1 MIVLELHSQDLQRI
15 FKVDL
20 MVYKYFKCSLYSFCE
35 KYRYDGLFV
44 EIIRQVTNDYMYEKL
59 GYFQVELPDSLDDR
73 YYEIE
78 GKYSSYSTD
87 KRSVAERII
96 ALGVNW
102 IVEDVL
108 VHKSSGCFILT
119 GCDNSRDLLSNP
131 ITNVPD
137 IRYVGE
143 GKSFYVE
150 VCSDFNSFMKRFR
163 RYDLRK
169 IKFYK
174 MTDMVF
180 IDKQLIVLMFI
191 DVVNKTYLRVP
202 FNRLLVDI
210 YRNGR
215 DGLIDKYKMNTVCFE
230 FDEDDELKPL
240 DELFDKLR
248 ELSNGYISDNNDTY
262 RVEKEEK
269 ERISPDEESGK
280 ILSDT
285 NSNSVQSSVET
296 FETCHSENSE
306 NPSEKEN
313 RANSIVDNSSYYQQ
327 DNSANRVENKYIE
340 EDIKGFYNQ
349 IDIFEMGIEEN
360 NKNIEPDYPCL
371 DMNPFT
377 GEMDDF
383 SPF

>member
-44 EIIRQVTNDYMYEKL
+44 EIIRQVTEDYMYEKL
-59 GYFQVELPDSLDDR
+59 GYFQVELDDGFDDR

-78 GKYSSYSTD
+78 NKYSSYSTD

-240 DELFDKLR
+240 DELFDKLK

-262 RVEKEEK
+262 RVEKENKEDK
-269 ERISPDEESGK
+269 ERISPSEESGK
-280 ILSDT
+280 NSSET

-313 RANSIVDNSSYYQQ
+313 RANSIVDNSS
-327 DNSANRVENKYIE
+327 NISANRVENKYIE

>member
-1 MIVLELHSQDLQRI
+1 MVFDWREHYTMIVLELYTQDLQRI
-15 FKVDL
+15 YKVDL
-20 MVYKYFKCSLYSFCE
+20 MVCKYFKSSLYSFCE
-35 KYRYDGLFV
+35 RYGYDKLFV
-44 EIIRQVTNDYMYEKL
+44 EIIKQVTEDYSYEKL
-59 GYFQVELPDSLDDR
+59 GYFAVELDDSFDDR

-78 GKYSSYSTD
+78 SKYNSYTTD
-87 KRSVAERII
+87 KRSIAERII

-108 VHKSSGCFILT
+108 VHKSSGTFILT

-150 VCSDFNSFMKRFR
+150 VCSDFNSFMQRFK

-174 MTDMVF
+174 MSDMVF

-215 DGLIDKYKMNTVCFE
+215 DDLIDKYKYNTVCFE
-230 FDEDDELKPL
+230 FDSEDELKPL
-240 DELFDKLR
+240 DELFEKLR
-248 ELSNGYISDNNDTY
+248 ELSNGRISDNSETY
-262 RVEKEEK
+262 RVEKEVK
-269 ERISPDEESGK
+269 SEE
-280 ILSDT
+280 
-285 NSNSVQSSVET
+285 
-296 FETCHSENSE
+296 
-306 NPSEKEN
+306 
-313 RANSIVDNSSYYQQ
+313 
-327 DNSANRVENKYIE
+327 NRVELPENEKIVEMGNKGLELSEQEKNAPNKSDISQNAPQ
-340 EDIKGFYNQ
+340 EDIQSVLDGFYSQVNMF
-349 IDIFEMGIEEN
+349 DMGIEESGSTPLQN
-360 NKNIEPDYPCL
+360 EPDYPCL

>member
-1 MIVLELHSQDLQRI
+1 MIVLELYTQDLQRI
-15 FKVDL
+15 YKVDL
-20 MVYKYFKCSLYSFCE
+20 MVYKYFKSSLCSFCE
-35 KYRYDGLFV
+35 KYGYDKFFV
-44 EIIRQVTNDYMYEKL
+44 EILKQVTEDYAYEKL
-59 GYFQVELPDSLDDR
+59 GYFAVELEDDLEER

-78 GKYSSYSTD
+78 SKYNSYTD
-87 KRSVAERII
+87 KRSIAERII

-102 IVEDVL
+102 VVEDIL

-150 VCSDFNSFMKRFR
+150 VCSDFNSFMDRFK

-174 MTDMVF
+174 MSDMVF

-191 DVVNKTYLRVP
+191 DVVNKKYLRVP

-215 DGLIDKYKMNTVCFE
+215 DDLIDKYKYNTVCFE
-230 FDEDDELKPL
+230 FGEDDELQPL
-240 DELFDKLR
+240 DDLFEKLR
-248 ELSNGYISDNNDTY
+248 ELSNGYISDNNGTY

-269 ERISPDEESGK
+269 LEQEP
-280 ILSDT
+280 T
-285 NSNSVQSSVET
+285 NIENSVVLVE
-296 FETCHSENSE
+296 
-306 NPSEKEN
+306 EKEPEIVESQE
-313 RANSIVDNSSYYQQ
+313 SIESVIDGFYSQVGGLSSNYEQLGLEL
-327 DNSANRVENKYIE
+327 DDCPKEFDENKSE
-340 EDIKGFYNQ
+340 LSNGPIK
-349 IDIFEMGIEEN
+349 
-360 NKNIEPDYPCL
+360 EPDYPSF
-371 DMNPFT
+371 DINPFT

>member
-1 MIVLELHSQDLQRI
+1 
-15 FKVDL
+15 

-35 KYRYDGLFV
+35 RYGYDKLFV
-44 EIIRQVTNDYMYEKL
+44 ELIRQVTEDYMYEKL
-59 GYFQVELPDSLDDR
+59 GYFEVELDNELEDR

-78 GKYSSYSTD
+78 GKYNTYTTD
-87 KRSVAERII
+87 KRSVAERVV

-119 GCDNSRDLLSNP
+119 GCDNSRNLLSNP

-150 VCSDFNSFMKRFR
+150 VCSDFNSFMDRFK

-174 MTDMVF
+174 MSDMVF

-191 DVVNKTYLRVP
+191 DVVNKKYLRVP
-202 FNRLLVDI
+202 FNRLLRDI
-210 YRNGR
+210 YKNGKEN
-215 DGLIDKYKMNTVCFE
+215 LIDKYKYNTVCFE

-240 DELFDKLR
+240 DELFETLR
-248 ELSNGYISDNNDTY
+248 SLSNGRISDNNDTY
-262 RVEKEEK
+262 KVEKEYKEEIKEK
-269 ERISPDEESGK
+269 
-280 ILSDT
+280 
-285 NSNSVQSSVET
+285 V
-296 FETCHSENSE
+296 SE
-306 NPSEKEN
+306 
-313 RANSIVDNSSYYQQ
+313 
-327 DNSANRVENKYIE
+327 VENKTEPIE
-340 EDIKGFYNQ
+340 EV
-349 IDIFEMGIEEN
+349 IDGLYSQVENMGIILDDCPKDIEEESVGT
-360 NKNIEPDYPCL
+360 IQEPDYPCL
-371 DMNPFT
+371 DINPFT

>member
-1 MIVLELHSQDLQRI
+1 MVFDWGEHYTMIVLELYTQDLQRI
-15 FKVDL
+15 YKVDL
-20 MVYKYFKCSLYSFCE
+20 MVCKYFKSSLYSFCE
-35 KYRYDGLFV
+35 RYGYDKLFV
-44 EIIRQVTNDYMYEKL
+44 EIIKQVTEDYSYEKL
-59 GYFQVELPDSLDDR
+59 GYFAVELDDSLDDR

-78 GKYSSYSTD
+78 SKYSSYTD
-87 KRSVAERII
+87 KRSIAERII

-102 IVEDVL
+102 IVEDIL
-108 VHKSSGCFILT
+108 VHKSSGTFILT
-119 GCDNSRDLLSNP
+119 GCDNSRNLLSNP

-150 VCSDFNSFMKRFR
+150 VCSDFNSFMQRFK

-174 MTDMVF
+174 MSDMVF

-215 DGLIDKYKMNTVCFE
+215 DDLIDKYKYNTVCFE
-230 FDEDDELKPL
+230 FGDEDELKPL
-240 DELFDKLR
+240 EELFEKLR
-248 ELSNGYISDNNDTY
+248 ELSNGRISDNSETY
-262 RVEKEEK
+262 RVEKEVKSEENSVKLPENEK
-269 ERISPDEESGK
+269 IVEMGNSSLELSEQEEIAPNKSDLSQNAPQEDIQSVLDGFYSQVNMFEMGLEESGSTPLHK
-280 ILSDT
+280 
-285 NSNSVQSSVET
+285 
-296 FETCHSENSE
+296 
-306 NPSEKEN
+306 
-313 RANSIVDNSSYYQQ
+313 
-327 DNSANRVENKYIE
+327 
-340 EDIKGFYNQ
+340 
-349 IDIFEMGIEEN
+349 
-360 NKNIEPDYPCL
+360 EPDYPCL

>member
-1 MIVLELHSQDLQRI
+1 
-15 FKVDL
+15 

-59 GYFQVELPDSLDDR
+59 GYFQVELPNSLDDR

-78 GKYSSYSTD
+78 EKYSSYSTD

-202 FNRLLVDI
+202 FNRLLVEI

-262 RVEKEEK
+262 RVEKEDK

-296 FETCHSENSE
+296 FETCPSENSE

-313 RANSIVDNSSYYQQ
+313 RANSIVDNSSNYQQ

-340 EDIKGFYNQ
+340 EDIKGFYSQ
-349 IDIFEMGIEEN
+349 IEIFEMGIEN
-360 NKNIEPDYPCL
+360 NDQLGSDMEPDYPCL

>member
-1 MIVLELHSQDLQRI
+1 MIVLELHTQDLQRI

-35 KYRYDGLFV
+35 RYGYDKLFV
-44 EIIRQVTNDYMYEKL
+44 ELIRQVTEDYMYEKL
-59 GYFQVELPDSLDDR
+59 GYFEVELDNELEDR

-78 GKYSSYSTD
+78 GKYNTYTTD
-87 KRSVAERII
+87 KRSVAERVV

-119 GCDNSRDLLSNP
+119 GCDYSRNLLSNP

-150 VCSDFNSFMKRFR
+150 VCSDFNSFMDRFK

-174 MTDMVF
+174 MSDMVF

-191 DVVNKTYLRVP
+191 DVVNKKYLRVP
-202 FNRLLVDI
+202 FNRLLRDI
-210 YRNGR
+210 YKNGKEN
-215 DGLIDKYKMNTVCFE
+215 LIDKYKYNTVCFE

-240 DELFDKLR
+240 DELFETLR
-248 ELSNGYISDNNDTY
+248 SLSNGRISDNNDTY
-262 RVEKEEK
+262 KVEKEYKEEIKEK
-269 ERISPDEESGK
+269 
-280 ILSDT
+280 
-285 NSNSVQSSVET
+285 V
-296 FETCHSENSE
+296 SE
-306 NPSEKEN
+306 
-313 RANSIVDNSSYYQQ
+313 
-327 DNSANRVENKYIE
+327 VENKTEPIE
-340 EDIKGFYNQ
+340 EVIDGFYSQVEN
-349 IDIFEMGIEEN
+349 MGIILDDCPKDIEEESVGT
-360 NKNIEPDYPCL
+360 IQEPDYPCL
-371 DMNPFT
+371 DINPFT

>member
-35 KYRYDGLFV
+35 KYKYDGLFV

-59 GYFQVELPDSLDDR
+59 GYLEVELDDSFDDR

-78 GKYSSYSTD
+78 SKYSSYSTD
-87 KRSVAERII
+87 KRSISERII

-180 IDKQLIVLMFI
+180 IDKQLIVLMFV

-240 DELFDKLR
+240 DELFDKLK

-262 RVEKEEK
+262 RVEKENKEDK
-269 ERISPDEESGK
+269 ERISPDEEDGK
-280 ILSDT
+280 IPSDT
-285 NSNSVQSSVET
+285 NSNSVQSSVEA
-296 FETCHSENSE
+296 FETCPSENH
-306 NPSEKEN
+306 SEKEN
-313 RANSIVDNSSYYQQ
+313 LASAIADNSSNQL
-327 DNSANRVENKYIE
+327 DIRANRVENKYIE

-349 IDIFEMGIEEN
+349 IDIFEMGIEED

>member
-1 MIVLELHSQDLQRI
+1 MVVLELYTQDLQRI
-15 FKVDL
+15 YKVDV
-20 MVYKYFKCSLYSFCE
+20 MVCKYFKSSLYEFCM
-35 KYRYDGLFV
+35 KYGYDNFFV
-44 EIIRQVTNDYMYEKL
+44 EIIKQVTEDYAYEKL
-59 GYFQVELPDSLDDR
+59 GYFSIELEDDLEER

-78 GKYSSYSTD
+78 SKYSSYTD
-87 KRSVAERII
+87 KRSIAERII

-119 GCDNSRDLLSNP
+119 GCDNSRNLLSNP

-137 IRYVGE
+137 IRYVGD

-150 VCSDFNSFMKRFR
+150 VCSDFNSFMDRFK

-174 MTDMVF
+174 MSDMVF

-191 DVVNKTYLRVP
+191 DVVNKKYLRVP
-202 FNRLLVDI
+202 FNRLLIDI

-215 DGLIDKYKMNTVCFE
+215 DDLIDKYKYNTVCFE
-230 FDEDDELKPL
+230 FGKDDELKPL
-240 DELFDKLR
+240 DELFEKLR

-262 RVEKEEK
+262 RVETEEK
-269 ERISPDEESGK
+269 DKNKEPENVNDIE
-280 ILSDT
+280 
-285 NSNSVQSSVET
+285 NSVVLVE
-296 FETCHSENSE
+296 EIE
-306 NPSEKEN
+306 PEK
-313 RANSIVDNSSYYQQ
+313 
-327 DNSANRVENKYIE
+327 VENKESIETVIEGFYSQVGGLSSDFEQLGLDLDDCPKEIE
-340 EDIKGFYNQ
+340 ESLSKSNQ
-349 IDIFEMGIEEN
+349 
-360 NKNIEPDYPCL
+360 EPDFPFL